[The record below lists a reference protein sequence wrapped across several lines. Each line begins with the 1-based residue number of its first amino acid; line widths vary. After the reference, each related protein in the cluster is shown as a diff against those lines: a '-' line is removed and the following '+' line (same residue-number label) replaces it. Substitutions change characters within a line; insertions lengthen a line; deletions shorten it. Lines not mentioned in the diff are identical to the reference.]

1 MDEHVRVN
9 EKLLEQAV
17 SLSGEDNA
25 EKVVELALE
34 EFVRRRRKLQA
45 LMDIAGKIEFYEDYD
60 HKVIRKTR
68 YDAP

>member
-34 EFVRRRRKLQA
+34 EYVRRRRKLQA